1 MAQPNRDGAPGR
13 LIGAGRTADV
23 YALGSGR
30 VLRRYRGDNDVAA
43 EAAAMAYLAE
53 AGYPVPAVYDADGR
67 DLVLERL
74 DGRDML
80 ADLTRAPARVR
91 RHARTLARLHDRL
104 HEIEAPPGLRG
115 CFAPGDRV
123 VHLGLHPGNVML
135 TSRGP
140 VVIDWAGV
148 RAGLPAADVATTYV
162 IMLTSEVDG
171 LPGWLRPA
179 ARSLRGAMLKE
190 FLATVGHDPSPV
202 LAAAAR
208 TRLAD
213 GSVRPAEAEHLRRVA
228 DEAGRP

>member
-1 MAQPNRDGAPGR
+1 MAQPPGR

-23 YALGSGR
+23 YALDRGR
-30 VLRRYRGDNDVAA
+30 VLRRYRGGGDVAA

-140 VVIDWAGV
+140 VVIDLAGV
-148 RAGLPAADVATTYV
+148 RAWPGPPRTWPP
-162 IMLTSEVDG
+162 LT
-171 LPGWLRPA
+171 
-179 ARSLRGAMLKE
+179 
-190 FLATVGHDPSPV
+190 
-202 LAAAAR
+202 
-208 TRLAD
+208 
-213 GSVRPAEAEHLRRVA
+213 
-228 DEAGRP
+228 

>member
-1 MAQPNRDGAPGR
+1 MAQPPGR

-23 YALGSGR
+23 YALGRGR
-30 VLRRYRGDNDVAA
+30 VLRRYRDDRSGRDVAA
-43 EAAAMAYLAE
+43 EAAAMAHLAG
-53 AGYPVPAVYDADGR
+53 AGYPVPEVYEADGR

-80 ADLTRAPARVR
+80 ANLARAPWRVR

-104 HEIEAPPGLRG
+104 HEIEAPPGMGG
-115 CFAPGDRV
+115 CFAAGDRV

-140 VVIDWAGV
+140 VVIDWAGA

-162 IMLTSEVDG
+162 IMLTSEVDD
-171 LPGWLRPA
+171 LPRWVRPA
-179 ARSLRGAMLKE
+179 ARTLRGAMLRE
-190 FLATVGHDPSPV
+190 FLATVGHDPAPV

-208 TRLAD
+208 ARLAD
-213 GSVRPAEAEHLRRVA
+213 RSVRPAEAELLRRVA
-228 DEAGRP
+228 GEAG

>member
-1 MAQPNRDGAPGR
+1 
-13 LIGAGRTADV
+13 
-23 YALGSGR
+23 
-30 VLRRYRGDNDVAA
+30 
-43 EAAAMAYLAE
+43 
-53 AGYPVPAVYDADGR
+53 
-67 DLVLERL
+67 
-74 DGRDML
+74 ML
-80 ADLTRAPARVR
+80 ADLTRVPWRVR

-104 HEIEAPPGLRG
+104 HEIAAPPGLRG

-179 ARSLRGAMLKE
+179 ARRLRGAMLQE
-190 FLATVGHDPSPV
+190 FLAAVGHDPAPV

-208 TRLAD
+208 ARMAD
-213 GSVRPAEAEHLRRVA
+213 RSVRPAEAEHLRRVA
-228 DEAGRP
+228 GEAGETGRS

>member
-1 MAQPNRDGAPGR
+1 MAEPPGR

-23 YALGSGR
+23 YLLGSGR
-30 VLRRYRGDNDVAA
+30 VLRRYRGDRDVLA
-43 EAAAMAYLAE
+43 EAMAMAYLAE
-53 AGYPVPAVYDADGR
+53 AGYPVPYVYDADGR

-80 ADLTRAPARVR
+80 ADLARAPARVR

-104 HEIEAPPGLRG
+104 HEIVAPATFRSGSEK
-115 CFAPGDRV
+115 GDRV

-140 VVIDWAGV
+140 VVIDWSNV

-179 ARSLRGAMLKE
+179 ARTLRGALLRE
-190 FLATVGHDPSPV
+190 FLSAVGHDPGPQV
-202 LAAAAR
+202 AAAAR
-208 TRLAD
+208 ARMAD
-213 GSVRPAEAEHLRRVA
+213 DSVRPAEAEHLRRVA
-228 DEAGRP
+228 EEAERS